1 MAVGKALCKV
11 GGLVFGAVCSLR
23 VCRALSEHTKRDKG
37 APGNL
42 DLVAAQVV
50 FRHGARTP
58 CTTLGDTALDP
69 SWDRRVLLGDLP
81 HTAIDYEVRNI
92 LGGPR
97 PVSQYDRHQMKNE
110 MKVRIPRTAPT
121 RDRSGSCQD
130 GGFTPTSCLNQE
142 NKTKREKVGN
152 HHHIRGGIVKSAHL

>member
-23 VCRALSEHTKRDKG
+23 VCRALSEHTKRDEG
-37 APGNL
+37 APGKL

-58 CTTLGDTALDP
+58 CSTLGGTALD
-69 SWDRRVLLGDLP
+69 SAWDRRILLGDVP

-97 PVSQYDRHQMKNE
+97 PVSRYDKQQMKNV
-110 MKVRIPRTAPT
+110 MKVCIQQHQHVIEVRARTA
-121 RDRSGSCQD
+121 RLRH
-130 GGFTPTSCLNQE
+130 
-142 NKTKREKVGN
+142 V
-152 HHHIRGGIVKSAHL
+152 